1 MSESKP
7 ETKEVLLE
15 LNANRIIVLTD
26 RDKLYTLECRRITAS
41 DWEKYFASIIVTSEQ
56 RGKERI
62 NVIDVTSPRVAL
74 AEAVLISADG
84 YKMAKDLELMNLPN
98 WQTRIPLSHRQQLGE
113 TLAGVRASEAELSI
127 HAEAEE
133 VLLDATWGFNAE
145 LGGGRMQRFL
155 GLKHILKTPTE
166 AQHKRY
172 SAEASRSRVIGGS
185 RSGKTIYSNASLL
198 LAKLYDELIVGAEGY
213 SFNGAPLTT
222 PDEIRREMDMSH
234 KVMAAQE
241 IFQPQNTA
249 SVAESEEE

>member
-7 ETKEVLLE
+7 ETKEALLE
-15 LNANRIIVLTD
+15 LNASRIIVLTD
-26 RDKLYTLECRRITAS
+26 RDKLYTLECRRITSA
-41 DWEKYFASIIVTSEQ
+41 DWEKYFSSIVVTSEQ

-84 YKMAKDLELMNLPN
+84 YRVAGGGALQDLPN

-133 VLLDATWGFNAE
+133 VLLDATWGFNAD

-155 GLKHILKTPTE
+155 GLKHILKVPTE
-166 AQHKRY
+166 AQHRRFT
-172 SAEASRSRVIGGS
+172 AEASRSRVIGGS
-185 RSGKTIYSNASLL
+185 RSGKTVYSNASLL
-198 LAKLYDELIVGAEGY
+198 LAKLYDELIVAVEGY
-213 SFNGAPLTT
+213 SFNGEPLST
-222 PDEIRREMDMSH
+222 PDVICREMDMSH

-241 IFQPQNTA
+241 LFQPQNTA
-249 SVAESEEE
+249 SLAEAEEE